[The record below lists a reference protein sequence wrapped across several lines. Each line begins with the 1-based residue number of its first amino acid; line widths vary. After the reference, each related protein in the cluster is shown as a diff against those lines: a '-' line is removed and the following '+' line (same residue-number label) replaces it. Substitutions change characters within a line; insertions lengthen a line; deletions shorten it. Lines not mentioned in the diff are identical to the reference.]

1 MRTLLAL
8 LILGVSA
15 AFAAAQDPPPA
26 PIPSQITAG
35 KKAFISN
42 ATGES
47 NLPPGVGDR
56 TYNQF
61 YASIK
66 SLGRYELVSGPAEA
80 DLVFEIRYEILFG
93 RVSVAFGDGGSGEYP
108 QIRLSILEPKTRII
122 LWAFSEPVVQV
133 AKKSTG
139 MQNFQGAMDKLLGDI
154 KTLAAAPAASVA
166 RK

>member
-8 LILGVSA
+8 LILGVSP

-61 YASIK
+61 YASMK
-66 SLGRYELVSGPAEA
+66 SWGRYALVSAPADA
-80 DLVFEIRYEILFG
+80 DLVFEIRYEIFFG
-93 RVSVAFGDGGSGEYP
+93 AVEVVSGNGGSGIFP
-108 QIRLSILEPKTRII
+108 QVRLSILDPGTRVI
-122 LWAFSEPVVQV
+122 LWAFTEPVVQV

-139 MQNFQGAMDKLLGDI
+139 MQNFQRAMDKLMGDI
-154 KTLAAAPAASVA
+154 KTLAA
-166 RK
+166 